1 MEYLILIVTLAGI
14 VFGADWLV
22 AGAVS
27 IARRFRVSDFVIGAA
42 IVGIGTS
49 MPELVV
55 SFFGAIKG
63 NADVAIGNVVG
74 SNIFNVLGILG
85 VTALFFPIAIDKQNM
100 TFEIPLC
107 IAVSVLVTLLA
118 FNFFD
123 GTPAV
128 LGRLDGLVL
137 ILLFAG
143 FMWYSFA
150 RDKKEKG
157 ERALHEARSEEAIRR
172 EGERAPHDAGVIGD
186 PAEAIRQEEKTPLW
200 WAIAKVIGGLAV
212 LIVSCD
218 LFVENAVAV
227 ARSFG
232 VNDAFISLT
241 LIACGTS
248 LPELAASVVAA
259 FKKNTQLALGNI
271 VGSNIFN
278 ILLILGLSSQVMPLT
293 SAGITWVDYVVM
305 IAAATV
311 PLLFGFKG
319 KIGRVGGLLMV
330 ASFVLYTWYLL
341 MGQG

>member
-123 GTPAV
+123 GSPAV
-128 LGRLDGLVL
+128 LGRLDGWVL

-143 FMWYSFA
+143 FMWYSFV
-150 RDKKEKG
+150 RDKKEQ
-157 ERALHEARSEEAIRR
+157 
-172 EGERAPHDAGVIGD
+172 GV
-186 PAEAIRQEEKTPLW
+186 RQESNEEIEQEDRTPLW

-278 ILLILGLSSQVMPLT
+278 ILLILGVSSQVMPLT
-293 SAGITWVDYVVM
+293 SVGITWVDYVVM

-341 MGQG
+341 MGQ

>member
-1 MEYLILIVTLAGI
+1 MEYLILVVTLVGI

-22 AGAVS
+22 AGSVS

-85 VTALFFPIAIDKQNM
+85 VTAMCFPVAIDKQNM
-100 TFEIPLC
+100 SFEIPLC
-107 IAVSVLVTLLA
+107 IAVSVIVMLLA

-128 LGRLDGLVL
+128 LGRLDGWVL

-143 FMWYSFA
+143 FMWYSFV
-150 RDKKEKG
+150 RDKKE
-157 ERALHEARSEEAIRR
+157 RADEAIEIKDEEAIGQ
-172 EGERAPHDAGVIGD
+172 EGKKV
-186 PAEAIRQEEKTPLW
+186 LW

-218 LFVENAVAV
+218 LFVDNAVAV

-248 LPELAASVVAA
+248 LPELAASMVAA

-293 SAGITWVDYVVM
+293 SAGITWVDYGVM

-341 MGQG
+341 MNQV